1 MCVCIYYTHV
11 CRSSIYF
18 VSISLRVWRESER
31 KGTEPLHSSLH
42 GLNLTN
48 KHFIAVSCSGC
59 QDLVASTPG
68 TEPLSAGVV
77 RDITVSI

>member
-1 MCVCIYYTHV
+1 MFAVLQYILCPYL
-11 CRSSIYF
+11 F
-18 VSISLRVWRESER
+18 VYGERVREKGQR